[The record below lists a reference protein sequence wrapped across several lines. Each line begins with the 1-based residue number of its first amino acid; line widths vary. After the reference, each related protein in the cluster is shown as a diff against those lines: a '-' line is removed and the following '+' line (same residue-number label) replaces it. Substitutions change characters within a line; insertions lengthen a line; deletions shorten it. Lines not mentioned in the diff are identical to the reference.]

1 MKRVA
6 FYTLGCKVNQYESE
20 AMLEAFE
27 AAGYQQVDFSAPADL
42 YIINTCSVTALADKK
57 SRQAIRKAKHTNPS
71 AMVIVTGCYAQTNP
85 KEVAKIDGVDL
96 VVGNHEKKDLVQL
109 LQQTSAPMCV
119 VSDIFA
125 QRSFLEMPVHAHQGK
140 TRAFMKIQ
148 EGCNNFCSY
157 CIIPYARGPIRSR
170 TLEHIMEEARVL
182 TENGYQE
189 IVLVGIHL
197 ASYGADL
204 QGPDLCDVL
213 LKLHQIPGLKRIRLG
228 SLELTPVLEK
238 IAAHASSLPKL
249 CDHFHIS
256 LQSGCDET
264 LARMRRRYDSAAYR
278 RAIHQIKAAWPH
290 AAITTD
296 VMVGFA
302 GETEEEFQKS
312 YEFVRSISFA
322 KVHVFPYSIRPGTAA
337 ASLKGS
343 CRMKSKSSAQRLC
356 RLWQTKWSKLFTK
369 GLSGKRFA
377 FCLNKNALSQSLR
390 GAHHQLY
397 RRLRLGQ
404 PGSAP
409 YHSGCKDSFLQR
421 RAALWRACNCRNFAY
436 NKIKT
441 TAAGHL
447 MRTDSSLSSPNLF
460 EALPSIRISKTGPF
474 WISQKCPNGKQ
485 NSLFTF
491 FHCRAIIK
499 SSYRLR

>member
-1 MKRVA
+1 MKKVA

-20 AMLEAFE
+20 AMLEAFQT
-27 AAGYQQVDFSAPADL
+27 AGYQQVNFSAPADL

-57 SRQAIRKAKHTNPS
+57 SRQAIRRAKHTNPS
-71 AMVIVTGCYAQTNP
+71 AMIIVTGCYAQTNSN
-85 KEVAKIDGVDL
+85 EVAKIEGVDL
-96 VVGNHEKKDLVQL
+96 VVGNYEKKDLVQL
-109 LQQTSAPMCV
+109 VQQASTPMCL

-170 TLEHIMEEARVL
+170 TPEHIMEEACVL

-204 QGPDLCDVL
+204 QGPDLCDIL

-238 IAAHASSLPKL
+238 IAAHAAALPKL

-278 RAIHQIKAAWPH
+278 RAIDKIKAAWPH

-337 ASLKGS
+337 ASFEG
-343 CRMKSKSSAQRLC
+343 Q
-356 RLWQTKWSKLFTK
+356 
-369 GLSGKRFA
+369 LSNEIK
-377 FCLNKNALSQSLR
+377 KQ
-390 GAHHQLY
+390 
-397 RRLRLGQ
+397 
-404 PGSAP
+404 
-409 YHSGCKDSFLQR
+409 
-421 RAALWRACNCRNFAY
+421 RAALMQTLADQMEQAFY
-436 NKIKT
+436 QSFIGKT
-441 TAAGHL
+441 VCV
-447 MRTDSSLSSPNLF
+447 LF
-460 EALPSIRISKTGPF
+460 EQKVGPDTYQGHTTNYTVVCVSASRDLRRT
-474 WISQKCPNGKQ
+474 IQDVKI
-485 NSLFTF
+485 
-491 FHCRAIIK
+491 H
-499 SSYRLR
+499 SYKEGLLYGELATAETTHSTK